1 MNAAIT
7 SVYIVIALCT
17 PVTVVF
23 RSATICEIE
32 TFITLE
38 SSTMMNWADARM
50 ISGSHL
56 RTARLYAVEP
66 RADRGPEPSDL
77 SSGRCRARTC
87 DPLRVRQVLSQLS

>member
-56 RTARLYAVEP
+56 RTARLYAVRSRP
-66 RADRGPEPSDL
+66 TACASRWPFR
-77 SSGRCRARTC
+77 
-87 DPLRVRQVLSQLS
+87 LRR